1 MTLHQKPNFD
11 TFQISEVPPTTALA
25 NLLIIIYD
33 MTNSSLKISTP
44 APTHKDIVTAFR
56 KVLRPTAGLV
66 VVHSQIGAFG
76 NIEDPA
82 ATILEALIE
91 ATPKKATIAMP
102 TFTFDFLSS
111 GRYDREHD
119 QSETGLLT
127 EYFRCQESV
136 QRSKHPIYSYAFMGP
151 EATALSEIG
160 GSSCWGKDTIFSVM
174 EEKDADIMML
184 GSSWEKCTFFH
195 HIEQIANVPYRY
207 PKKFNGIAN
216 FGAGETPVETQMQ
229 VRRLDMAADNL
240 FDPIV
245 EALKDKKLIRTS
257 NLGRGVVSVASARN
271 IFNVGSNLL
280 KEDSLALIADREA
293 YINAR
298 DTTRVALLS
307 SANLDTFADQ
317 FEAAASEWLGRAS
330 RIFVPPFGQYRQNIY
345 GKDSELFSFDP
356 EWLFFL
362 ERAEDILGPVLF
374 EPYEYKDI
382 GSWINDLETR
392 VQSYAKTIRLA
403 REESG
408 AKIIVLNFA
417 SPANSY
423 LGLSDS
429 TQKMGHKEAI
439 EHANRVLTKELLK
452 EEIFILDF
460 EVITSSFGS
469 HNLSDDKFW
478 YLGRIPFSRDFGN
491 FLSRRLLGTML
502 ALTQKTARLIVTD
515 LDNTLWHGV
524 IGEDGVENI
533 GIGTDFPG
541 NAYRDFQKTLKA
553 LAKRGIALAICSKN
567 TEVNALAAFSKRP
580 EMVLNEDDFAAKR
593 INWTDKA
600 NNIRSI
606 ADEMALGLGSICFL
620 DDDPHERALVRKQ
633 LPEVFVPE
641 LPNDPVNRP
650 RALLELPCLES
661 LEVTPEDLRRSQQY
675 KSRAAIESVRQT
687 AVSLEDF
694 YYDLKMSLSFEPL
707 NKANQNRVLQL
718 IAKTNQFNTTTRRY
732 QSSDLKKLRAAGAE
746 ILAISLQD
754 KFSEAE
760 IIGVIILKWQ
770 AKYAIIDLFLLSC
783 RVLGR
788 TVECGILG
796 WIANR
801 ARKRSI
807 QFLEGEIIETE
818 RNQPV
823 RNVFTDN
830 GFCKEDNGKYSLE
843 LAKSSLTMPAWFT
856 IKGIMN

>member
-1 MTLHQKPNFD
+1 MKN
-11 TFQISEVPPTTALA
+11 TA
-25 NLLIIIYD
+25 
-33 MTNSSLKISTP
+33 LKISTP
-44 APTHKDIVTAFR
+44 APTNEDIVAAFR
-56 KVLRPTAGLV
+56 KVIRPTAGLV

-91 ATPKKATIAMP
+91 AAPKGATIAMP
-102 TFTFDFLSS
+102 TFTFNFLSS
-111 GRYDREHD
+111 GRYNRKND

-127 EYFRCQESV
+127 EYFRCKETV
-136 QRSKHPIYSYAFMGP
+136 RRSKHPIYSYAFMGP

-160 GSSCWGKDTIFSVM
+160 GSSCWGEDTIFSVM
-174 EEKDADIMML
+174 KEEDADIMML

-195 HIEQIANVPYRY
+195 HIEQIADVPYRY
-207 PKKFNGIAN
+207 PKRFAGIAN
-216 FGAGETPVETQMQ
+216 FGAGETPVETEMQ

-245 EALKDKKLIRTS
+245 EALKDMKLIRTT
-257 NLGRGVVSVASARN
+257 NLGRGVISVASARD
-271 IFNVGSNLL
+271 IFNVGTNLL
-280 KEDSLALIADREA
+280 KKDPLALIADREA
-293 YINAR
+293 YIKAR
-298 DTTRVALLS
+298 ESTRVALLS
-307 SANLDTFADQ
+307 SANLDTFADH
-317 FEAAASEWLGRAS
+317 FESVASEWLNGDA
-330 RIFVPPFGQYRQNIY
+330 RIFIPPFGQYRQNVY
-345 GKDSELFSFDP
+345 GKDSELFSFNP

-382 GSWINDLETR
+382 GSWIKDIETR
-392 VQSYAKTIRLA
+392 VQSYTKAIRVA
-403 REESG
+403 RERSG
-408 AKIIVLNFA
+408 ARIIVLNFT

-429 TQKMGHKEAI
+429 SQEMGHKEAI
-439 EHANRVLTKELLK
+439 KHANRVLSKELKRDDIL
-452 EEIFILDF
+452 ILDF
-460 EVITSSFGS
+460 GVITSSFGS

-478 YLGRIPFSRDFGN
+478 YLGRIPFSRDFSN

-567 TEVNALAAFSKRP
+567 TEANALAAFSKRP
-580 EMVLNEDDFAAKR
+580 EMILNEDDFAARR
-593 INWTDKA
+593 INWIDKA
-600 NNIRSI
+600 NNICSI
-606 ADEMALGLGSICFL
+606 AEEMSLGLGSICFI
-620 DDDPHERALVRKQ
+620 DDDPHERALVRQQ

-641 LPNDPVNRP
+641 LPYDPVKRP

-661 LEVTPEDLRRSQQY
+661 LEVTSEDLRRSQQY
-675 KSRAAIESVRQT
+675 KSRAAIESIRKT
-687 AVSLEDF
+687 AASLEDF
-694 YYDLKMSLSFEPL
+694 YYDLEMSLSFEPL
-707 NKANQNRVLQL
+707 NKANQSRVLQL
-718 IAKTNQFNTTTRRY
+718 ITKTNQFNTTSRRY
-732 QSSDLKKLRAAGAE
+732 QSSDLKRLHSAGAE
-746 ILAISLQD
+746 ILAVGLQD
-754 KFSEAE
+754 KFSEEE
-760 IIGVIILKWQ
+760 IIGVIIVKWQ
-770 AKYAIIDLFLLSC
+770 SKYAIIDLFLLSC

-788 TVECGILG
+788 TVECAILG
-796 WIANR
+796 WIADR
-801 ARKRSI
+801 ARKQSI
-807 QFLEGEIIETE
+807 EFIVGEIIETE

-830 GFCKEDNGKYSLE
+830 GFWKDDNEKYSLE
-843 LAKSSLTMPAWFT
+843 LSKSSLTTPAWFT
-856 IKGIMN
+856 VKGKMI